1 MLASAPSFPMVDI
14 RSHPS
19 SQSIIPPVLHQ
30 CGISSIVMASLST
43 YLPAIS
49 YGTAAPGLMVSLA
62 LYAAALVIYRLFFSP
77 LAGFPGPK
85 MAAATGYYESYYD
98 MILKGQYV
106 FKIKEMHQTYGQFV
120 WLRNQRPPQHRP
132 INEAELNRP
141 HYSN

>member
-1 MLASAPSFPMVDI
+1 MELV
-14 RSHPS
+14 
-19 SQSIIPPVLHQ
+19 
-30 CGISSIVMASLST
+30 SIVMASLST

-49 YGTAAPGLMVSLA
+49 YGTAALGLMVSLA

-106 FKIKEMHQTYGQFV
+106 FQIKEMHKTHGQFV

-132 INEAELNRP
+132 INE
-141 HYSN
+141 S